1 MYKVF
6 SIAIVIMAAMIGV
19 SAQVRQDRIKYS
31 EDKSVTLKLGLS
43 GPTEAI
49 YPGTSYSYSV
59 DDFKPGVVRVGPR
72 TTYLKEGLS
81 TDEVVRLLG
90 KPTSIS
96 ERSEQDVVITVYE
109 FRRGE
114 GHFLLAEFVGGV
126 LLRSWSETRDAEPV
140 QADR

>member
-1 MYKVF
+1 MRKVF
-6 SIAIVIMAAMIGV
+6 SIAIVIMAAMVGV

-31 EDKSVTLKLGLS
+31 EDKSVSLKLGIS
-43 GPTEAI
+43 ATSEAI
-49 YPGTSYSYSV
+49 FPGTSYNYSV

-72 TTYLKEGLS
+72 STYLKEGLS
-81 TDEVVRLLG
+81 KDEVVRLLG

-96 ERSEQDVVITVYE
+96 ERSERDVVITVYE
-109 FRRGE
+109 FQRSE
-114 GHFLLAEFVGGV
+114 GHLLVAEFVSGV